1 MTENACTPGQT
12 VGPFLDLG
20 LPYPGDSELVDDG
33 HPQAIRLHGTVY
45 DGGDAAV
52 PDALV
57 ELWQPDTAGRIA
69 RQAGSL
75 RRSHASIASAALAP
89 GAAGRRHRDP
99 SIASAALAP
108 GAAGRRHRDPSFTG
122 WGRCATDDAGR
133 YAFTTL
139 TPGSVI
145 DGRPPFFAL
154 TVFARGLLNRL
165 FTRAYLPG
173 ADPDADPLL
182 AAVPAERLETLL
194 CVAENDGAAYR
205 FDIHLQGPAETVFL
219 AYRADAR

>member
-1 MTENACTPGQT
+1 MTESACTPGQT

-20 LPYPGDSELVDDG
+20 LPYPGDSKVVDDS

-45 DGGDAAV
+45 DGVGATV

-57 ELWQPDTAGRIA
+57 ELWQPDSAGDVP

-75 RRSHASIASAALAP
+75 
-89 GAAGRRHRDP
+89 HRDT
-99 SIASAALAP
+99 
-108 GAAGRRHRDPSFTG
+108 GAFTG
-122 WGRCATDDAGR
+122 WGRCATDADGG

-139 TPGSVI
+139 APGSAI
-145 DGRPPFFAL
+145 TGRPPFFAL
-154 TVFARGLLNRL
+154 TVFARGLLDRL

-173 ADPDADPLL
+173 PDPRVDPLL
-182 AAVPAERLETLL
+182 GAIAAERRPTLV
-194 CVAENDGAAYR
+194 CVAENDGTAYR

-219 AYRADAR
+219 TYREDAR